1 MIKNKKYLDTFMRK
15 HWAGYLADWQKDQWA
30 EDTDDRLSPSVT
42 EDIVHDFIWN
52 GIEESSEAKDF
63 YPLIWDSIDWKKLT
77 KDAIRIAKKEYKE
90 REAA

>member
-1 MIKNKKYLDTFMRK
+1 MIKNKKYLDTFMRE

-42 EDIVHDFIWN
+42 EDIVYHFILD
-52 GIEESSEAKDF
+52 IEESSEVKDF

-77 KDAIRIAKKEYKE
+77 KDAIRIAKKKYKE